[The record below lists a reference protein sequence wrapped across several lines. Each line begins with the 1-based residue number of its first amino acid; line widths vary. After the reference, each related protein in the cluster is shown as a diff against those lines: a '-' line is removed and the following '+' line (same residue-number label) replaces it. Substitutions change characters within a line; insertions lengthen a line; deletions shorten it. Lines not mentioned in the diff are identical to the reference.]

1 LALLASLSKERVLP
15 LQEHTVHIDAQPDIQ
30 KMLALVKAV
39 LDVPADAVDSSESAH
54 MKIAN
59 ELIEKIR
66 PDVIRLNIQA
76 PGLDNEE
83 IFARTGGSSSLSA
96 LVQLLTQAPRQDPKD
111 HATTRDGSDA
121 YISPK
126 VGSLGAG

>member
-1 LALLASLSKERVLP
+1 MLASHSKESAFPV
-15 LQEHTVHIDAQPDIQ
+15 QEHTVHIDAQPDIH

-54 MKIAN
+54 MKIAS
-59 ELIEKIR
+59 ELVQKIR
-66 PDVIRLNIQA
+66 PDVIRLNIQV

-96 LVQLLTQAPRQDPKD
+96 LVHLLAQASRQDPKD

-121 YISPK
+121 CITPK

>member
-1 LALLASLSKERVLP
+1 M
-15 LQEHTVHIDAQPDIQ
+15 QEHTVHIDAQPDIQ
-30 KMLALVKAV
+30 QMLALVKAV
-39 LDVPADAVDSSESAH
+39 LEIPADAGDSSESEH

-59 ELIEKIR
+59 ELVQKIR
-66 PDVIRLNIQA
+66 PDVIRLNIQV

-96 LVQLLTQAPRQDPKD
+96 LVQLLTQASRQDPND
-111 HATTRDGSDA
+111 HANTRDGSDA
-121 YISPK
+121 YITPK